1 MASNQKGGI
10 GSLGSVMA
18 SITARDAQDG
28 SSAMVPPVVNDSLES
43 DLVTESD
50 PVTENNPIKKPRQKK
65 PRAKS
70 ITFKRGL
77 NLSDNTYMKLT
88 ILALERKTSLSQIA
102 DQILQSNL
110 PDYTITKNKAG

>member
-28 SSAMVPPVVNDSLES
+28 SSAMVPPLINDS
-43 DLVTESD
+43 VESD
-50 PVTENNPIKKPRQKK
+50 PVTETNLIKKPRQKK
-65 PRAKS
+65 SGSRAVLS
-70 ITFKRGL
+70 KRGL
-77 NLSDNTYMKLT
+77 HLSDNTIMRLT

>member
-28 SSAMVPPVVNDSLES
+28 SSAIVGPLINDS
-43 DLVTESD
+43 VESD
-50 PVTENNPIKKPRQKK
+50 PVTETNLIKKPRQKK
-65 PRAKS
+65 AGSRAVLS
-70 ITFKRGL
+70 KRGL
-77 NLSDNTYMKLT
+77 HLSDNTIMRLT

>member
-1 MASNQKGGI
+1 MASTQKGGI
-10 GSLGSVMA
+10 GSLGAMMA

-28 SSAMVPPVVNDSLES
+28 SSAMVPPVVNDS
-43 DLVTESD
+43 VESD
-50 PVTENNPIKKPRQKK
+50 PVTETNLIKKPRQKK
-65 PRAKS
+65 AGSRAVLS
-70 ITFKRGL
+70 KRGL
-77 NLSDNTYMKLT
+77 HLSDNTIMRLT

>member
-28 SSAMVPPVVNDSLES
+28 SSAMVPPVVNDS
-43 DLVTESD
+43 VESD
-50 PVTENNPIKKPRQKK
+50 PVTETNLIKKPRQKK
-65 PRAKS
+65 SGSRAVLS
-70 ITFKRGL
+70 KRGL
-77 NLSDNTYMKLT
+77 HLSDNTIMRLT

>member
-1 MASNQKGGI
+1 
-10 GSLGSVMA
+10 MA
-18 SITARDAQDG
+18 SITAKDAQDG
-28 SSAMVPPVVNDSLES
+28 SSAMVPPVINDS
-43 DLVTESD
+43 VESD

-110 PDYTITKNKAG
+110 PDYVITKNKAG

>member
-1 MASNQKGGI
+1 MASSQKGGI

-28 SSAMVPPVVNDSLES
+28 SSAMVPPVVNDS
-43 DLVTESD
+43 VESD
-50 PVTENNPIKKPRQKK
+50 PVTETNLIKKPRQKK
-65 PRAKS
+65 SGSRAVLS
-70 ITFKRGL
+70 KRGL
-77 NLSDNTYMKLT
+77 HLSDNTIMRLT

-110 PDYTITKNKAG
+110 PDYTITKNKAS

>member
-28 SSAMVPPVVNDSLES
+28 SSAMVPPLINDS
-43 DLVTESD
+43 VESD
-50 PVTENNPIKKPRQKK
+50 PVTETNLIKKPRQKK
-65 PRAKS
+65 AGSRAVLS
-70 ITFKRGL
+70 IRGL
-77 NLSDNTYMKLT
+77 HLSDNTIMRLT

>member
-28 SSAMVPPVVNDSLES
+28 SAQLVPPVVNDSLES
-43 DLVTESD
+43 D
-50 PVTENNPIKKPRQKK
+50 PVTETNLIKKPRQKK
-65 PRAKS
+65 AGSKAVLS
-70 ITFKRGL
+70 KRGL
-77 NLSDNTYMKLT
+77 HLSDNTIMRLT

-110 PDYTITKNKAG
+110 PDYVITKNKAG

>member
-28 SSAMVPPVVNDSLES
+28 SSAMVPPVVNDS
-43 DLVTESD
+43 VESD
-50 PVTENNPIKKPRQKK
+50 PVTETNLIKKPRQKK
-65 PRAKS
+65 AGSRAVLS
-70 ITFKRGL
+70 KRGL
-77 NLSDNTYMKLT
+77 HLSDNTIMRLT

>member
-28 SSAMVPPVVNDSLES
+28 SSAMVPPLINDSLES
-43 DLVTESD
+43 D
-50 PVTENNPIKKPRQKK
+50 PVTETNLIKKPRQKK
-65 PRAKS
+65 SGSRAVLS
-70 ITFKRGL
+70 KRGL
-77 NLSDNTYMKLT
+77 HLSDNTIMRLT

>member
-28 SSAMVPPVVNDSLES
+28 SSAMVPPVVNDS
-43 DLVTESD
+43 VESD
-50 PVTENNPIKKPRQKK
+50 PVTETNLIKKPRQKK
-65 PRAKS
+65 AGSRAILS
-70 ITFKRGL
+70 KRGL
-77 NLSDNTYMKLT
+77 HLSDNTIMRLT

-110 PDYTITKNKAG
+110 PDYVITKNKAG

>member
-1 MASNQKGGI
+1 MASTQKGGI

-28 SSAMVPPVVNDSLES
+28 SSAMVPPLINDSLES
-43 DLVTESD
+43 D
-50 PVTENNPIKKPRQKK
+50 PVTETNLIKKPRQKK
-65 PRAKS
+65 AGSKAVLS
-70 ITFKRGL
+70 KRGL
-77 NLSDNTYMKLT
+77 HLSDNTIMRLT

-110 PDYTITKNKAG
+110 PDYVITKNKAG

>member
-28 SSAMVPPVVNDSLES
+28 SSAMVPPLINDSLES
-43 DLVTESD
+43 D
-50 PVTENNPIKKPRQKK
+50 PVTETNLIKKPRQKK
-65 PRAKS
+65 AGSRAVLS
-70 ITFKRGL
+70 KRGL
-77 NLSDNTYMKLT
+77 HLSDNTIMRLT

>member
-28 SSAMVPPVVNDSLES
+28 SSAMVPPLINDS
-43 DLVTESD
+43 VESD
-50 PVTENNPIKKPRQKK
+50 PVTETNLIKKPRQKK
-65 PRAKS
+65 AGSRAVLS
-70 ITFKRGL
+70 KRGL
-77 NLSDNTYMKLT
+77 HLSDNTIMRLT

>member
-28 SSAMVPPVVNDSLES
+28 SSAMVPPMVNDS
-43 DLVTESD
+43 VESD
-50 PVTENNPIKKPRQKK
+50 PVTETNLIKKPRQKK
-65 PRAKS
+65 AGSRAVLS
-70 ITFKRGL
+70 KRGL
-77 NLSDNTYMKLT
+77 HLSDNTIMRLT

>member
-28 SSAMVPPVVNDSLES
+28 SSAMVPPLINDSLES
-43 DLVTESD
+43 D
-50 PVTENNPIKKPRQKK
+50 PVTETNLIKKPRQKK
-65 PRAKS
+65 AGSRAVLS
-70 ITFKRGL
+70 KRGL
-77 NLSDNTYMKLT
+77 HLSDNTIMRLT

-110 PDYTITKNKAG
+110 PDYVITKNKAG

>member
-1 MASNQKGGI
+1 MASSQKGGI

-43 DLVTESD
+43 D
-50 PVTENNPIKKPRQKK
+50 PVTETNLIKKPRQKK
-65 PRAKS
+65 SGSRAVLS
-70 ITFKRGL
+70 KRGL
-77 NLSDNTYMKLT
+77 HLSDNTIMRLT

-110 PDYTITKNKAG
+110 PDYTITKNKAS